1 MTTAQPLYLFTGY
14 THVQRER
21 RDRYAGNSRAGHHD
35 LPRVTV
41 TVLATDQADAERTV
55 AAMLSTP
62 PDTDNGYST
71 FIDTHTRHFSW
82 DRVEHAPAETGE
94 AEQLRQELAHTVAL
108 LDEAQSAGRLAQQQ
122 ADAER
127 GAAEYAQDKIARVY
141 ALHVPAGSPAVCQ
154 HCNGSQG
161 THPAFPCETIRAL
174 APEDDE

>member
-1 MTTAQPLYLFTGY
+1 MTTAPTMYLFTGR
-14 THVQRER
+14 TDVER
-21 RDRYAGNSRAGHHD
+21 TTTWRYSSHTPQTVTID
-35 LPRVTV
+35 SVTV
-41 TVLATDQADAERTV
+41 TVLATDQADAEQSV
-55 AAMLSTP
+55 SAMLSTP
-62 PDTDNGYST
+62 ADTPDRDMGDQRDAYARTYTWTS
-71 FIDTHTRHFSW
+71 
-82 DRVEHAPAETGE
+82 VEQAPAGTAD
-94 AEQLRQELAHTVAL
+94 AEQLRQELARTMAA
-108 LDEAQSAGRLAQQQ
+108 LDEAQSAGRLALQQ